1 VSRTNG
7 SAALQSVRRQVMWNR
22 LVAIVEEQAQVL
34 VRAAFSTSTREAGDL
49 SAGVFDRHGRMLA
62 QSVTGTPGHVNSMA
76 ASVLHFLAR
85 FPTAE
90 MRPGDIFMTN
100 DPWLGTG
107 HLYDFVVVTPVFRPR
122 REDDGVVALF
132 ACTSHVVD
140 IGGVGFSM
148 EGRDVFQEGL
158 RIPPVR
164 LARRA
169 ELDET
174 VMAILRA
181 NSRTPDMVE
190 GDVHSLAACNDRG
203 ATRLVEMM
211 DEFGLDDLDELAD
224 HIIDRSRAAML
235 GLIAELPAGTW
246 RSSMRIEGVEAP
258 VDLVATMTIGP
269 SGIDIDFSGTSPQ
282 STWGINV
289 PIAYTVAYTSFG
301 IRCIVGP
308 DVPNNTGSLGVIR
321 VTAPPGCILHA
332 PHPAPVNVRHI
343 VGQMLPDTVF
353 GCLAQVLPDRVPAEG
368 TSALWNV
375 LLDGRREDGE
385 PFLVMSFHSGGAGA
399 RPTADGLSATAFPS
413 GVRNVPVEVNEA
425 ISPIVFWRKELR
437 PDSGGPGRHRGGHGQ
452 VIELGNREGRPFTIS
467 ATYERTAHPARG
479 RHGGGD
485 GALGSLHLA
494 GAGTPL
500 RPLGRSEVP
509 AGERVVLRFPGG
521 GGFGDP
527 ADREV
532 ERLAAERRDGLVDA
546 GPQREPSQR

>member
-1 VSRTNG
+1 MTATANG
-7 SAALQSVRRQVMWNR
+7 SAALLAVRRQVMWNR
-22 LVAIVEEQAQVL
+22 LIAIVEEQAQVL

-49 SAGVFDRHGRMLA
+49 SAGVFDRRGRMLA

-76 ASVLHFLAR
+76 ASVLHFLER
-85 FPTAE
+85 FPAEE
-90 MRPGDIFMTN
+90 MRPGDIFLTN

-107 HLYDFVVVTPVFRPR
+107 HLYDFVVVTPVFRPG
-122 REDDGVVALF
+122 RERDGVVGLF

-140 IGGVGFSM
+140 IGGVGFSL
-148 EGRDVFQEGL
+148 EGRDVYQEGL
-158 RIPPVR
+158 RIPLVR
-164 LARRA
+164 LASA
-169 ELDET
+169 GTAPGLDET
-174 VMAILRA
+174 VVAIVRA

-211 DEFGLDDLDELAD
+211 DEFALDDLDDLAD

-235 GLIAELPAGTW
+235 GLITGLPCGTW
-246 RSSMRIEGVEAP
+246 RNSMRIEGVEAP
-258 VDLVATMTIGP
+258 IDLVATLTIDP
-269 SGIDIDFSGTSPQ
+269 TGIDVDFAGTSPQ
-282 STWGINV
+282 SAWGINV

-308 DVPNNTGSLGVIR
+308 EVPNNAGSLGVIT
-321 VTAPPGCILHA
+321 VTAPSGCILHA

-353 GCLAQVLPDRVPAEG
+353 GCLAQILPDRVPAEG

-375 LLDGRREDGE
+375 LLDGQREDGE
-385 PFLVMSFHSGGAGA
+385 RFLVMSFHSGGAGA

-437 PDSGGPGRHRGGHGQ
+437 PDSGGDGRFRGGHGQ
-452 VIELGNREGRPFTIS
+452 VIELGNREYRPFTIS

-479 RHGGGD
+479 RHGGGH
-485 GALGSLHLA
+485 GALGSLHLTPS
-494 GAGTPL
+494 GTPL
-500 RPLGRSEVP
+500 SPLGRTEVP
-509 AGERVVLRFPGG
+509 AGERVVLHFPGG

-527 ADREV
+527 TDRPAGTV
-532 ERLAAERRDGLVDA
+532 EAERRDGLVT
-546 GPQREPSQR
+546 GPPP